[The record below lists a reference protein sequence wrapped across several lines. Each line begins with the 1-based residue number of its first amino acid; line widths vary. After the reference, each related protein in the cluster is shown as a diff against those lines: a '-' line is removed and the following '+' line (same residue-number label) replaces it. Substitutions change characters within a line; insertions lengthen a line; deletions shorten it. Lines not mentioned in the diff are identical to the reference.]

1 MQIQSSCTESIADKL
16 KVLYEHTVFEK
27 GDPFFLWPQN
37 SPGKMDTHARYL
49 HYHNELELG
58 WCTEGSGIFFVED
71 KVIPFQA
78 PCASVIYQGQIHI
91 AQSNPDKPA
100 KWYFINV
107 DECILSA
114 KDDESLTA
122 GHIGAPILDDS
133 TAEGRDILTLV
144 QMVVDELQAK
154 RPGSRQCAEW
164 LVRSI
169 LYKHARLSD
178 HRQVAPWLLA
188 EVSPAVT
195 YVSNHYAEP
204 CPIETLAQ
212 LCNMSVSTLRRKFY
226 SALECAPSDYIHRVR
241 IGAATV
247 MLSAENK
254 SILEICHQVGYMS
267 LSSFNRQFRKLTGES
282 PREMRNRMRKKQT
295 SPLPE

>member
-1 MQIQSSCTESIADKL
+1 
-16 KVLYEHTVFEK
+16 
-27 GDPFFLWPQN
+27 
-37 SPGKMDTHARYL
+37 MDTHARYL

-58 WCTEGSGIFFVED
+58 WCTEGSGTFFVED

-169 LYKHARLSD
+169 LYKHARLSA
-178 HRQVAPWLLA
+178 HRQVAPWRLA

>member
-1 MQIQSSCTESIADKL
+1 
-16 KVLYEHTVFEK
+16 
-27 GDPFFLWPQN
+27 
-37 SPGKMDTHARYL
+37 
-49 HYHNELELG
+49 
-58 WCTEGSGIFFVED
+58 
-71 KVIPFQA
+71 
-78 PCASVIYQGQIHI
+78 
-91 AQSNPDKPA
+91 
-100 KWYFINV
+100 
-107 DECILSA
+107 
-114 KDDESLTA
+114 
-122 GHIGAPILDDS
+122 
-133 TAEGRDILTLV
+133 
-144 QMVVDELQAK
+144 MVVDELQAK
-154 RPGSRQCAEW
+154 RPGSRPCAEW

-178 HRQVAPWLLA
+178 HRQVAPWRLA

-204 CPIETLAQ
+204 CSIETLAQ

-282 PREMRNRMRKKQT
+282 PREMRNRMRKSRHPPFRSEPVQKLRPSHSAKAKASVSGVAPHT
-295 SPLPE
+295 KKCVSRLGNALIFKASERL